1 MVSRML
7 PLFPLH
13 VVLFP
18 GRPLPLHVFEPRYR
32 RLLRD
37 CLAADRRFGV
47 VAIRYGRAELGCA
60 EVYRVGTVAEIVR
73 VEQLDDGRSNI
84 VTRGAERFRIKKLIP
99 DAQPYLQA
107 EVTLLQEETAAPS
120 LAPLTAELR
129 EYLQAYLINMGAGE
143 RLASRLP
150 ANPSELAWLAACAA
164 ELHISEQQQLL
175 EIDSLATRLKTTTK
189 LLRREQH
196 LLRRFGQAAALRPAG
211 PAGMMLN

>member
-1 MVSRML
+1 MMSHML

-32 RLLRD
+32 RLLED
-37 CLAADRRFGV
+37 CLATDRRFGV
-47 VAIRYGRAELGCA
+47 VAIRYGRAERGCA

-84 VTRGAERFRIKKLIP
+84 VTRGAERFRIEKLVP
-99 DAQPYLQA
+99 DGRSYLRA
-107 EVTLLQEETAAPS
+107 EVTLLQEEAAGPS
-120 LAPLTAELR
+120 LAPCTAELR
-129 EYLQAYLINMGAGE
+129 EHLQAYLIHMGAGE

-175 EIDSLATRLKTTTK
+175 EIDSLAARLTTTIK
-189 LLRREQH
+189 LLRREHH
-196 LLRRFGQAAALRPAG
+196 LLRRFGQATALRPAG
-211 PAGMMLN
+211 PVGMMLN

>member
-32 RLLRD
+32 RLLED

-47 VAIRYGRAELGCA
+47 VAIRYGRAERGCC

-73 VEQLDDGRSNI
+73 VERLDDGRSNI
-84 VTRGAERFRIKKLIP
+84 VTRGAERFRVTTLIP
-99 DAQPYLQA
+99 DQKPYLQA
-107 EVTLLQEETAAPS
+107 EVGLLDEEVAGPS
-120 LAPLTAELR
+120 LAPFTAELR
-129 EYLQAYLINMGAGE
+129 EYLQAYLMRMGAGE
-143 RLASRLP
+143 RLAGRLP
-150 ANPSELAWLAACAA
+150 ANASELAWLAACTA

-175 EIDSLATRLKTTTK
+175 EIDSLATRLKTTIK
-189 LLRREQH
+189 LLRREHH
-196 LLRRFGQAAALRPAG
+196 LLRRLGHAPALRPAG